1 MKKIIVITAIALPL
15 AFSAR
20 AQWIVY
26 DPTSNIQQILD
37 EAENI
42 AKYVTMIDNQVQQ
55 IDTLTSQ
62 LSEFKN
68 YESLFGNPSQVVLS
82 MVAPLNADL
91 QSLEPG
97 KNLENLVS
105 SANGNYALT
114 YNDSGIYATVGASFQ
129 TPGGQ
134 TIQRPADQYKPFAAI
149 NNTANNYVTVADNA
163 AQRRATIKDQIAQ
176 TTQQLQNATTDAEVQ
191 KLHGVLTSLNGDLAS
206 TDDEVNQAAAS
217 AHGAGHPEPER
228 PAETNS
234 GVDRTAERR
243 VRGVRQQLHG
253 EVPVAER
260 TDGISHPITFNPFKH
275 HGHVRQHLPHIP
287 RQMW

>member
-1 MKKIIVITAIALPL
+1 M
-15 AFSAR
+15 
-20 AQWIVY
+20 
-26 DPTSNIQQILD
+26 NIEQILD

-42 AKYVTMIDNQVQQ
+42 AKYVNMIDNQVQQ
-55 IDTLTSQ
+55 INTLGNQ

-82 MVAPLNADL
+82 MVAPLIADL

-105 SANGNYALT
+105 SADGNYALT

-149 NNTANNYVTVADNA
+149 NRTANNYVTVADNA

-206 TDDEVNQAAAS
+206 TDDEVNQAASS
-217 AHGAGHPEPER
+217 AMVQDIQNRNDQQKQIQALTEQQN
-228 PAETNS
+228 AEFEESVSNY
-234 GVDRTAERR
+234 TAKF
-243 VRGVRQQLHG
+243 QLLNAPT
-253 EVPVAER
+253 VFP
-260 TDGISHPITFNPFKH
+260 DPITFNPFIH

>member
-1 MKKIIVITAIALPL
+1 MKKIIVAALIALPL

-26 DPTSNIQQILD
+26 DPTVNIEQIVSQ
-37 EAENI
+37 AEDI
-42 AKYVTMIDNQVQQ
+42 AKYVQMIDNQVQQ
-55 IDTLTSQ
+55 ITTLGNQ

-82 MVAPLNADL
+82 MVAPLKADL

-105 SANGNYALT
+105 SADGNYALT
-114 YNDSGIYATVGASFQ
+114 YNDSGLYATVGASFQ

-149 NNTANNYVTVADNA
+149 NGTANNYVTVADNA

-176 TTQQLQNATTDAEVQ
+176 TTEQLQNATTDAEVQ

-206 TDDEVNQAAAS
+206 TDDEVNQAASS
-217 AHGAGHPEPER
+217 AMVQDIQNRNDQQKQIQALTEQQNTEFTE
-228 PAETNS
+228 AISNY
-234 GVDRTAERR
+234 TAKF
-243 VRGVRQQLHG
+243 QLLNAPT
-253 EVPVAER
+253 VFP
-260 TDGISHPITFNPFKH
+260 TP
-275 HGHVRQHLPHIP
+275 
-287 RQMW
+287 

>member
-1 MKKIIVITAIALPL
+1 MKKLIVAALIALPL

-26 DPTSNIQQILD
+26 DPTMSIEQILD
-37 EAENI
+37 QAENI

-82 MVAPLNADL
+82 MVAPLKADL

-105 SANGNYALT
+105 SADGNYALT
-114 YNDSGIYATVGASFQ
+114 YNDSGIYATVGVSFQ

-134 TIQRPADQYKPFAAI
+134 TVQRPADQYKPFAAI
-149 NNTANNYVTVADNA
+149 NGTANNYVTVADNA
-163 AQRRATIKDQIAQ
+163 AQRRATIKGEIAQ

-206 TDDEVNQAAAS
+206 TDDEVNQAASS
-217 AHGAGHPEPER
+217 AMVQDIQNRNDQQKQVQALTEQQN
-228 PAETNS
+228 AEFEESVSNY
-234 GVDRTAERR
+234 TAKF
-243 VRGVRQQLHG
+243 QLLNAPT
-253 EVPVAER
+253 VFP
-260 TDGISHPITFNPFKH
+260 TP
-275 HGHVRQHLPHIP
+275 
-287 RQMW
+287 

>member
-1 MKKIIVITAIALPL
+1 MKKILIITAIALPL

-37 EAENI
+37 QAENL

-105 SANGNYALT
+105 SADGNYALT
-114 YNDSGIYATVGASFQ
+114 YNDSGLYATVGASFQ
-129 TPGGQ
+129 TPRGQ
-134 TIQRPADQYKPFAAI
+134 TIQRPADQYTLFAAI
-149 NNTANNYVTVADNA
+149 NNAANNYVTVADNA
-163 AQRRATIKDQIAQ
+163 AQRRTTIKNQIAQ

-191 KLHGVLTSLNGDLAS
+191 KLHGVLTSLNADLAS
-206 TDDEVNQAAAS
+206 TDDEVNQAVAS
-217 AHGAGHPEPER
+217 AQVQDIQNRNDQQKQIQALTEQQN
-228 PAETNS
+228 AEFAESVSNY
-234 GVDRTAERR
+234 TAKF
-243 VRGVRQQLHG
+243 QLLNAPT
-253 EVPVAER
+253 VFP
-260 TDGISHPITFNPFKH
+260 TP
-275 HGHVRQHLPHIP
+275 
-287 RQMW
+287 

>member
-1 MKKIIVITAIALPL
+1 MKKLIVAALIALPL

-26 DPTSNIQQILD
+26 DPTMNIEQILD

-55 IDTLTSQ
+55 INTLGNQ

-82 MVAPLNADL
+82 MVRHLNADL

-97 KNLENLVS
+97 KNLENLVA
-105 SANGNYALT
+105 SADGNYALT

-149 NNTANNYVTVADNA
+149 NRHGEQLCHGSRQRGATARDHQGPNRADDP
-163 AQRRATIKDQIAQ
+163 ATPERHHGCRG
-176 TTQQLQNATTDAEVQ
+176 AEVAWRPHQ
-191 KLHGVLTSLNGDLAS
+191 
-206 TDDEVNQAAAS
+206 
-217 AHGAGHPEPER
+217 PER
-228 PAETNS
+228 RPC
-234 GVDRTAERR
+234 
-243 VRGVRQQLHG
+243 QHG
-253 EVPVAER
+253 
-260 TDGISHPITFNPFKH
+260 
-275 HGHVRQHLPHIP
+275 
-287 RQMW
+287 

>member
-1 MKKIIVITAIALPL
+1 MKKILIITAIALPL

-26 DPTSNIQQILD
+26 DPVSNIQQILD

-42 AKYVTMIDNQVQQ
+42 AEYVDMVDNQVQQ
-55 IDTLTSQ
+55 IETLDNQ

-82 MVAPLNADL
+82 MVPNLDSDL

-105 SANGNYALT
+105 SADGNYALT

-149 NNTANNYVTVADNA
+149 NDTANNFVTVADNA
-163 AQRRATIKDQIAQ
+163 AQRRTTIKGEIAQ

-206 TDDEVNQAAAS
+206 TDDEVNQAASS
-217 AHGAGHPEPER
+217 AMVQDIQNRNDQQKQIQALTEQQN
-228 PAETNS
+228 AEFTESVSNY
-234 GVDRTAERR
+234 TAKF
-243 VRGVRQQLHG
+243 QLLNAPT
-253 EVPVAER
+253 VFP
-260 TDGISHPITFNPFKH
+260 TP
-275 HGHVRQHLPHIP
+275 
-287 RQMW
+287 